1 MVGLFVSA
9 DENKDGLLTHAELV
23 RHLHQVPWA
32 SALLRAELN
41 WTKIW
46 DEYDGDGD
54 GRITQEEFLLLYKE
68 KLQPLMK
75 RRR

>member
-54 GRITQEEFLLLYKE
+54 GSWVLLE
-68 KLQPLMK
+68 HMGGEASASDAV
-75 RRR
+75 